1 MATKSAAMKNSAK
14 EKSLDELRYPIGKFV
29 MPQVF
34 SEKEISAWIK
44 TIEKFPMHLKEE
56 TGNLTNKKLKW
67 KYRPDSWCIRQV
79 VHHCADSHSNA
90 LTRFKLALTEN
101 NPTVKPYLESLWAE
115 LPDSNA
121 EPVDS
126 SLKIVSGVHHR
137 LVVVL
142 KSMSVNDFER
152 TYFHPESNR
161 IWKLYEVLALY
172 AWHCNHH
179 FAHIKQAKK
188 YKGKFE

>member
-1 MATKSAAMKNSAK
+1 MKNSTK
-14 EKSLDELRYPIGKFV
+14 EKTLDELRYPIGKYV
-29 MPQVF
+29 LPQAF
-34 SEKEISAWIK
+34 SQKEISAWIK
-44 TIEKFPMHLKEE
+44 TIEKFPALLKEE

-67 KYRPDSWCIRQV
+67 KYRPDGWCIRQV

-90 LTRFKLALTEN
+90 LTRFKLALIEN
-101 NPTVKPYLESLWAE
+101 NPTLKPYIESLWAE
-115 LPDSNA
+115 LPDSIA
-121 EPVDS
+121 EPIDS

-142 KSMSVNDFER
+142 RSMSVNDFER
-152 TYFHPESNR
+152 TYFHPENNR
-161 IWKLYEVLALY
+161 QWKLFEALALY